1 MKIKKMI
8 MLAAVGMSS
17 LAAPVNGIAS
27 SQVVSTADQRIV
39 KKISYT
45 TQNNAD
51 ARKDENVKIR
61 VDFSEDFRNHQI
73 KPGDKLVF
81 TLPTQ
86 LKGVNKTIP
95 LEQDQKGI
103 FGSVVITN
111 GQAVLEFNEKVKAY
125 DHIHGFFEI
134 GTRVIADITPG
145 SSVQVPMNLGTSVH
159 VQSLKITNPVGGDNP
174 NPLSYK
180 VGTQDIDDP
189 EHIKWFINLNST
201 NARIQSD
208 MVITDTVGKGHKL
221 EMDLLRFHDGHFTEK
236 NYKQAVVDGDMTVD
250 YINETGFK
258 LTIKQSKAGGTLKY
272 TTKIDANAHKQK
284 EMPNYFKVQAN
295 AEGHRESVW
304 EGNRSVKNILA
315 LEGGID
321 GDQEEHH
328 ATDGIQDMPEENVDD
343 IKDVEEGHVNGSN
356 VKDETNKLDNT
367 KPRVENG
374 VNVQEET
381 LPEENVEGIKDIEE
395 GIVTESDIQDET
407 HKSEKLPLIENN
419 GDVIE
424 EITPEEQLEIIEEII
439 EEHTDVNEIGDE
451 THKVEELPLIEN
463 NGEEV
468 EEVTP
473 EEQLEIIEEIIEEHT
488 DVNEIKDETNKIEDN
503 TPWIEHHIDVIEE
516 VVPVEEVEIIDP
528 MKPAPKHNVK
538 PTPTPDVKPMP
549 APKPDV
555 KPTPAPKQEVK
566 PTPENKVVDTKKK
579 SELPNTGYKNDN
591 ILIWFGLVALLAAAA
606 WLFKK
611 SKTRK

>member
-1 MKIKKMI
+1 MKIKQMI

-61 VDFSEDFRNHQI
+61 VDFSEDFRNQI
-73 KPGDKLVF
+73 NPGDKLVF

-145 SSVQVPMNLGTSVH
+145 SSVQVPMNLETSVH

-328 ATDGIQDMPEENVDD
+328 ATDGIQDMPEENV
-343 IKDVEEGHVNGSN
+343 
-356 VKDETNKLDNT
+356 
-367 KPRVENG
+367 
-374 VNVQEET
+374 
-381 LPEENVEGIKDIEE
+381 EGIKDIEE

-407 HKSEKLPLIENN
+407 HKVEELPLIENN

-451 THKVEELPLIEN
+451 T
-463 NGEEV
+463 
-468 EEVTP
+468 
-473 EEQLEIIEEIIEEHT
+473 
-488 DVNEIKDETNKIEDN
+488 NKFEDN
-503 TPWIEHHIDVIEE
+503 TPWIEHHVDVIEE

-538 PTPTPDVKPMP
+538 P

-566 PTPENKVVDTKKK
+566 PIPENKVVDTKKK